1 MSMTEL
7 FWPWCPVWQWSG
19 MVSNSGDSFLL
30 CSIQGRPWAVGG
42 FFLMQTG
49 REKSSAQGQPMLHGA
64 SFPTN
69 P

>member
-1 MSMTEL
+1 
-7 FWPWCPVWQWSG
+7 